1 MSDLEEL
8 ELKQKLCGVAR
19 NEDLF
24 LNNKVIQRNSYIFL
38 ASLSNI
44 EVAVERFSSFM
55 EISQKS

>member
-8 ELKQKLCGVAR
+8 ELKQKLRGVAR

-24 LNNKVIQRNSYIFL
+24 LNNKVIQRNGYIFL

-44 EVAVERFSSFM
+44 EVVVERFSSFM